1 MATATKGSTGRKS
14 SNVKSANFESKN
26 QREARRKHLVSQKTG
41 IRGKAANVVAEK
53 RLSAK
58 ERAEFYRNLRE
69 IKMRRRQ
76 IAKHMSSLERMV
88 EGLQSDI
95 IHIRDRY
102 DGLDESK
109 IDEAL
114 ALTKKANAAVGVAS
128 GEFYVFAR
136 RRVFFTEYVEA
147 GGKAS

>member
-1 MATATKGSTGRKS
+1 MATATKSSTTRKS
-14 SNVKSANFESKN
+14 SNVKTANFESKS
-26 QREARRKHLVSQKTG
+26 QREARRKRLVSQKTG
-41 IRGKAANVVAEK
+41 IRGKAANMVAEK

-69 IKMRRRQ
+69 IKMRRRR
-76 IAKHMSSLERMV
+76 IAKEMAVLERMM

-95 IHIRDRY
+95 IHVRDRY
-102 DGLDESK
+102 EGLDESR

-114 ALTKKANAAVGVAS
+114 AITKKANASVGVAS
-128 GEFYVFAR
+128 GEFYTFAR